1 MPSRQTLTIL
11 AVAAAYIALFG
22 VLFGS
27 PLGVLGSLVH
37 SIDLTTKSQLLN
49 SLAVFGFSCTGVAI
63 WIAFAKPVNPSS
75 VVGVMAFLLWISA
88 SYGFM
93 SIDCAV
99 FNFCGR
105 SDQGAKPACEVNYD
119 KQGAYADCK

>member
-1 MPSRQTLTIL
+1 MPSRQTLIIL
-11 AVAAAYIALFG
+11 AVATAYVAVFG

-27 PLGVLGSLVH
+27 PLGILGDLVH
-37 SIDLTTKSQLLN
+37 SIDPTTKSQLIN
-49 SLAVFGFSCTGVAI
+49 SLAVFGFSCTGIAI
-63 WIAFAKPVNPSS
+63 WIAVAKPENPSS

-105 SDQGAKPACEVNYD
+105 SDQNAKPACEVSYD
-119 KQGAYADCK
+119 KQGAHADCE